1 MNFKLLINRLLE
13 KGFQEEQ
20 IEGLPRNGF
29 FFRKEIINVLVIH
42 CISSP
47 NINKINEEVLA
58 VREYL
63 ASLEHINIW
72 NTYGLVVIESE
83 IDYETI
89 HVLEKDSSS
98 IRKFVLQ
105 SEEDF
110 GRVFFLDS
118 EETNDFT
125 PISISKTKSE
135 ENLILRELYK
145 FIKDKGGETKKLKTK
160 DVKEGIETLINLVGE

>member
-1 MNFKLLINRLLE
+1 MNLKLLVNRLLE
-13 KGFQEEQ
+13 KGFNEEQ
-20 IEGLPRNGF
+20 IEGLPINGF
-29 FFRKEIINVLVIH
+29 FFKKGVINVLVIH

-47 NINKINEEVLA
+47 NINKINEEILEA
-58 VREYL
+58 RNYL
-63 ASLEHINIW
+63 ASLEYINIW
-72 NTYGLVVIESE
+72 NTYGLIVIEGE

-89 HVLEKDSSS
+89 HILEKDSSS

-110 GRVFFLDS
+110 GRIFFLDS
-118 EETNDFT
+118 EELNDFT

-135 ENLILRELYK
+135 ENPILRELYK
-145 FIKDKGGETKKLKTK
+145 IIKDKDGETKKLKIK